1 MSESRVAGGC
11 RRRGDLTPRHSLS
24 PGTHTEAPTQPQPHR
39 GAVSSTLSNV
49 TIGIAVAV
57 CCVFFIETATQL
69 ALMILCVS
77 SLAFMLAVGLL
88 RLIPLKYP
96 LAALVMYMPTGLRL
110 RAALV
115 AEVVVPALPRPV
127 PEEGEAA
134 REEERVG
141 PRLAPPRQPLALR
154 GHRQVRS
161 GPEQRRPTRRGR
173 TEDALARLAVV
184 DLNVSVE
191 VKSLL

>member
-1 MSESRVAGGC
+1 M
-11 RRRGDLTPRHSLS
+11 
-24 PGTHTEAPTQPQPHR
+24 THEP
-39 GAVSSTLSNV
+39 
-49 TIGIAVAV
+49 
-57 CCVFFIETATQL
+57 QL
-69 ALMILCVS
+69 AREGHEGVEY
-77 SLAFMLAVGLL
+77 GLIF
-88 RLIPLKYP
+88 RPLKALPVFQYMY
-96 LAALVMYMPTGLRL
+96 LALTLNVFALGDDGEDGL

-154 GHRQVRS
+154 GHRQVRP
-161 GPEQRRPTRRGR
+161 GPEQRRPPRRGR

-184 DLNVSVE
+184 DLKVSVE
-191 VKSLL
+191 MKSLLWILTHN